1 MITANELNTRGIAC
15 LEENLK
21 QHSEA
26 TITVEGEE
34 RFVVMRVEQYYY
46 LREME
51 LEAALLESR
60 LDLKHG
66 NFSKDDIDA
75 HVAELFDL

>member
-21 QHSEA
+21 QHSA
-26 TITVEGEE
+26 VEGKE
-34 RFVVMRVEQYYY
+34 RFVVMRVEQYHY

-51 LEAALLESR
+51 REAALLESK

-66 NFSKDDIDA
+66 NFNKDDIYPFN
-75 HVAELFDL
+75 LKTLC